1 MKIFLPILAAFIL
14 IIAAL
19 VIQGFYPVA
28 WVGNSPLV
36 FRTWEKAADA
46 AKRFTNAQAQ
56 SVPGGRIIDFAA
68 PGNSNLLLEVKRGT
82 LTFLIEDMIL
92 QQEGQE
98 LVPGFEELSRDRSSQ
113 ALAYG
118 GDLESA
124 VNLVYGL
131 NQKDFRRLVLLP
143 QSRRDTA
150 AKFLQERGENFD
162 TWFAEVKKK
171 KKVRLLFVPFSWD
184 GEKVK

>member
-19 VIQGFYPVA
+19 IAGGFYPVA

-36 FRTWEKAADA
+36 FRTWERAVGA

-56 SVPGGRIIDFAA
+56 SVPGGKIIDFAA

-92 QQEGQE
+92 RQEGQE
-98 LVPGFEELSRDRSSQ
+98 LVPGFEELSRDRASQ
-113 ALAYG
+113 ALGQG

-124 VNLVYGL
+124 VRMVYGL
-131 NQKDFRRLVLLP
+131 DQKDFRRLVLLP

-150 AKFLQERGENFD
+150 GELLQEKGGNFD
-162 TWFAEVKKK
+162 AWFAEVKKK

>member
-1 MKIFLPILAAFIL
+1 MKIFLPIFATFIL

-19 VIQGFYPVA
+19 IIGGFYPVA
-28 WVGNSPLV
+28 WVDNSPLV
-36 FRTWEKAADA
+36 FRTFEKSVDA
-46 AKRFTNAQAQ
+46 AKRFTNAQAK
-56 SVPGGRIIDFAA
+56 SVPGGRIIDFDA

-92 QQEGQE
+92 QQEGRE
-98 LVPGFEELSRDRSSQ
+98 LVPGFEELSRERASR
-113 ALAYG
+113 ALTQR

-124 VNLVYGL
+124 VKLVYGL

-150 AKFLQERGENFD
+150 AEFLRERGGNFD

-171 KKVRLLFVPFSWD
+171 KKVRLLFVSFNWD
-184 GEKVK
+184 GEMIR